1 MSFLLSFV
9 LFAKCHSQTMYSQ
22 LNFSSADYISVCAYI
37 INEIMQFANLIII
50 SCLVLIIITTTD
62 NFFTRRSHN
71 KSMFILCGITTF
83 DITQGWIGLD
93 DTLFVLLIIC
103 VMRHVMKEQ
112 KAIKE
117 RERKGTK
124 KDSLKLC
131 CVVPY
136 NKRRMKQIKQSTCSV
151 VDRTRRQDVTTSP
164 VYLHLK

>member
-9 LFAKCHSQTMYSQ
+9 LFAKCHSQTMRLCIRLFLSFCVIVYHYNNMYSQ
-22 LNFSSADYISVCAYI
+22 LNFSSTDQISVCAYI

-103 VMRHVMKEQ
+103 VMRRVMEEQ
-112 KAIKE
+112 KTIKE
-117 RERKGTK
+117 REKESK
-124 KDSLKLC
+124 KRLIMLC
-131 CVVPY
+131 CTV
-136 NKRRMKQIKQSTCSV
+136 
-151 VDRTRRQDVTTSP
+151 
-164 VYLHLK
+164 